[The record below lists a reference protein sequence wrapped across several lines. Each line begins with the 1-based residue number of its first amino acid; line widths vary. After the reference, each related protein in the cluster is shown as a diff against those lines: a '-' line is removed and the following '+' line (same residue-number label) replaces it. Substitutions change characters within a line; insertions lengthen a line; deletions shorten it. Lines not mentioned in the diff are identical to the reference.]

1 VTRAVVDTSVLIRY
15 LIRPSAAIRALV
27 EDLWVAGTFV
37 MITSPDLVAE
47 LAEVLARPRM
57 RTLIEDGDAVALID
71 AIQALA
77 EPIPTPGP
85 ILAYTRDPKDDKFV
99 ACAVAGRADFLVST
113 DQDLLVL
120 QPMLG
125 VRFVTPEEFVEALAA
140 LGRNS

>member
-1 VTRAVVDTSVLIRY
+1 MTRAVVDTSVLIRY